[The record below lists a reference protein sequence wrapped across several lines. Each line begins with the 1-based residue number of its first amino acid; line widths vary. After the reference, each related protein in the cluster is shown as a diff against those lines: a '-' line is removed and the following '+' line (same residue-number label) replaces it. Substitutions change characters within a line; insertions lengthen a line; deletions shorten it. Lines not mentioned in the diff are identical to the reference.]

1 MVVQRTL
8 IAASRAMPIG
18 VAAMPNMDKNLL
30 VANFVCDLNPTDE
43 PWLDNTQQTD
53 VKIFEIHGSS

>member
-30 VANFVCDLNPTDE
+30 VANFVFDLNPTDE

-53 VKIFEIHGSS
+53 VKFFEIHGSS